1 MVDYMMYYQIFG
13 GFWTLFFVGGFTTFV
28 LCSSAAIW
36 YYSND
41 TSGSKPHS
49 PILTSVA
56 RAFRYHLGSIAF
68 GSLLLAL
75 LAFIRTIVTML

>member
-1 MVDYMMYYQIFG
+1 MYYEIFG
-13 GFWTLFFVGGFTTFV
+13 GFWTVFFVGGLTTFI
-28 LCSSAAIW
+28 LGSSASIW

-41 TSGSKPHS
+41 TSGNKPHS
-49 PILTSVA
+49 PITTSIA

-75 LAFIRTIVTML
+75 LAFIRTLVALL